1 MQLFKV
7 SIDFSWSIEMNVPQ
21 QTHEN
26 LGAEEVDGQQY
37 LSFLLDNEEYAID
50 ILRVQELRG
59 WVPVTR
65 VPDMPAY
72 LKGVLNLRGAII
84 PVVDLRERFSLP
96 EVKYSATTVVI
107 VIKVVSGDVER
118 IMGIIVDAVAETY
131 VFSEQQV
138 QAAPQVGGAIH
149 SDFIT
154 GLVAMEE
161 RMIVL
166 MDIDSLMN
174 SEELSINIS
183 AQETESQK
191 VSVD

>member
-1 MQLFKV
+1 M
-7 SIDFSWSIEMNVPQ
+7 SVPQ
-21 QTHEN
+21 QAHDN
-26 LGAEEVDGQQY
+26 PGVEEIEGQQY

-65 VPDMPAY
+65 VPDMPDY

-84 PVVDLRERFSLP
+84 PVIDLRERFSLP
-96 EVKYSATTVVI
+96 AVSYSPTTVVI
-107 VIKVVSGDVER
+107 VINVVSGDTER

-154 GLVAMEE
+154 GLVALDE

-166 MDIDSLMN
+166 MDIDALMN
-174 SEELSINIS
+174 SEELSIS
-183 AQETESQK
+183 LSKQETESETL
-191 VSVD
+191 SVE

>member
-1 MQLFKV
+1 MSVGLSQ
-7 SIDFSWSIEMNVPQ
+7 EQ
-21 QTHEN
+21 EN
-26 LGAEEVDGQQY
+26 IISTDIQGHQY
-37 LSFLLDNEEYAID
+37 LSFYLDDEEYAID

-84 PVVDLRERFSLP
+84 PVVDLRQRFSLP
-96 EVKYSATTVVI
+96 EVVYGPTTVVI
-107 VIKVVSGDVER
+107 VIKVCTAAIER

-131 VFSEQQV
+131 VFD
-138 QAAPQVGGAIH
+138 QAKIQPAPQVGGSIN

-154 GLVAMEE
+154 GLVAQEE

-174 SEELSINIS
+174 SEEMAIDIEGDSLEKP
-183 AQETESQK
+183 ADK
-191 VSVD
+191 VE